1 MKRKV
6 KQILVEGNL
15 LGYIRKKIDYLIGVL
30 ARRSIYCHGE
40 IQNNKIFVMT
50 YDGLFS
56 CNPRYIV
63 EEILRQRLPVQIVWA
78 VNPEATES
86 QRQEFPSGI
95 HLVKRGSFEMY
106 EEMAKA
112 KIWIDNALN
121 CVWDDMPKKNGQI
134 YMNTWH
140 GSLGIKRL
148 SGNRTWMMRAKRCR
162 KVTDFCISNS
172 VFEENVYRETF
183 WPDTPYLRYGHARND
198 ILFHKEQQA
207 VIRSDVCRY
216 FDLRPEQKIMLYA
229 PTFRDDMRTDCFEM
243 DFDAL
248 KAALEQNFGGEWV
261 ILVRMHFKNRMS
273 DTIFAERD
281 WLKNATLFPDMQK
294 LLAVVDAG
302 ITDYSSWA
310 YDYVLTRRPLFIF
323 ATDIERYNNQRGFYY
338 PLEETPFS
346 IARSSEELCANIE
359 AFEEMAYLNR
369 IESFL
374 NEKGCV
380 EDGHA
385 SERIVAKIRDIIRVI

>member
-1 MKRKV
+1 MNKKV

-15 LGYIRKKIDYLIGVL
+15 FGYIRKKVDYLIGL
-30 ARRSIYCHGE
+30 LSRRIIYQKGE

-50 YDGLFS
+50 YDGLYA

-63 EEILRQRLPVQIVWA
+63 EELLRQKLPVQIVWA
-78 VNPEATES
+78 VAPEITEE
-86 QRQEFPSGI
+86 QRREFPAGI
-95 HLVKRGSFEMY
+95 RLVTRGSFEMY
-106 EEMAKA
+106 EEMSKA

-121 CVWDDMPKKNGQI
+121 CVWDGMPKKDGQI
-134 YMNTWH
+134 YINTWH

-172 VFEENVYRETF
+172 TFEENVYRDTF
-183 WPDTPYLRYGHARND
+183 WPETPYLKYGHARND
-198 ILFHKEQQA
+198 ILFR
-207 VIRSDVCRY
+207 VDCRDALRREVFQY
-216 FDLRPEQKIMLYA
+216 FGLDAEQKIVLYA
-229 PTFRDDMRTDCFEM
+229 PTFRDDMRTDCFNL

-248 KAALEQNFGGEWV
+248 KASLERRFGGSWV
-261 ILVRMHFKNRMS
+261 ILVRMHFKNRLD
-273 DTIFAERD
+273 DTTFAQRD
-281 WLKNATLFPDMQK
+281 WLKNATPFPDMQK

-310 YDYVLTRRPLFIF
+310 YDFVLTRRPLFIF
-323 ATDIERYNNQRGFYY
+323 ATDIDRYNNQRGFYY

-346 IARSSEELCANIE
+346 IARSSGELCENIA
-359 AFEEMAYLNR
+359 AFEESVYVNR
-369 IESFL
+369 VESFL
-374 NEKGCV
+374 EEKGCI

-385 SERIVAKIRDIIRVI
+385 SERIVEKIKEVIL